1 VSKQTDKGFT
11 KATILKASAAE
22 DSLVGKLNSA
32 LQKSKAIQGLIEV
45 PFDPKTL
52 ARLEEQS
59 SILAQHVE
67 AITTNV
73 DQFGWKYEPAVKFDA
88 PDIVNRVKEAIYT
101 ERISIAEET
110 GKDPKS
116 VPLPTD
122 KEVSNRL
129 EELQWISKVE
139 LNKLKAFFA
148 VCYPEG
154 SFIDLRSKTT
164 KNKEMTGNAYWEV
177 LRDGAGRVSRLV
189 LAPCTHMRLAP
200 IDAESTDIQE
210 RVPTSEMSWRLVPQ
224 KYFFRRFAEISNDQ
238 RSVKIWF
245 KEFGDPR
252 FVSRLTGKYYKNE
265 AEFNADPLK
274 PQGDGPATEIIHFKL
289 YVAASDPYGA
299 PRWIGN
305 LPAVLGSRELDE
317 VNLGY
322 FENKTV
328 PPLALLVAGGRL
340 SKGVVPRI
348 EEFIEQNIKGK
359 KNYHKILILEAEGQK
374 SAGQTNALVPTVKF
388 VPLRESQQQDALFQ
402 AYDEANWQKVGS
414 SFRLPR
420 ILVGRDRQINR
431 STSESSLRF
440 AEEQVFEPL
449 RNTFDELINRK
460 LFAAL
465 GITFWR
471 FRTNTP
477 VTRDP
482 ITLSAIIK
490 EQSDG
495 GALTPADARAL
506 LRDVFNKDLDQIDA
520 LWVRQ
525 PLKLSVAEARKQGSA
540 FDDED
545 QAATAAQNLEDLNV
559 DTTAQAGSEDSSE
572 APAIANVDKRSRG
585 LRELQEF
592 NGRRDEE

>member
-1 VSKQTDKGFT
+1 MAKKDTSFT
-11 KATILKASAAE
+11 RATIVKASSAE
-22 DSLVGKLNSA
+22 DSVVNKLNSA
-32 LQKSKAIQGLIEV
+32 LQKSKTIQGLI
-45 PFDPKTL
+45 DPPYDSKTL

-88 PDIVNRVKEAIYT
+88 PDIEDKVKEAIYC
-101 ERISIAEET
+101 ERIADAEEK
-110 GKDPKS
+110 GQDLKA
-116 VPLPTD
+116 VPVPTD
-122 KEVSNRL
+122 EEVNARL
-129 EELQWISKVE
+129 EELSWLSKVE

-148 VCYPEG
+148 VCYPDG

-164 KNKEMTGNAYWEV
+164 KNKEMTGNAFWEV
-177 LRDGAGRVSRLV
+177 LRNKGGQVSRLV

-200 IDAESTDIQE
+200 VDGESTEIKE
-210 RVPTSEMSWRLVPQ
+210 RVPTSEMSWKFVPQ
-224 KYFFRRFAEISNDQ
+224 NYFFRKFAEIGLDNK
-238 RSVKIWF
+238 VKVWF
-245 KEFGDPR
+245 KEFNDPR
-252 FVSRLTGKYYKNE
+252 IVSRLTGKYY
-265 AEFNADPLK
+265 ADKAAFDADIQK
-274 PQGDGPATEIIHFKL
+274 PKGDQPATEIIHFKL
-289 YVAASDPYGA
+289 YSSASDPYGS

-374 SAGQTNALVPTVKF
+374 SVGQTNALVPTVKF

-402 AYDEANWQKVGS
+402 QYDEANWSKVGS

-460 LFAAL
+460 ILSAL
-465 GITFWR
+465 NITFWR

-490 EQSDG
+490 EQCDAG
-495 GALTPADARAL
+495 TLTPADARAL
-506 LRDVFNKDLDQIDA
+506 SRDIFNVDLPQIDA
-520 LWVRQ
+520 LWTKQ

-540 FDDED
+540 YDDES
-545 QAATAAQNLEDLNV
+545 QAEAGAAATLDELNT
-559 DTTAQAGSEDSSE
+559 DTTAEAGAEDQNT
-572 APAIANVDKRSRG
+572 APASAAVKKNG
-585 LRELQEF
+585 FGELREVGEYG
-592 NGRRDEE
+592 GREQD